1 MNEPNHDFQSAP
13 LTFVKFWMET
23 FARLGQAASSFA
35 PDAAPPDQLRQVRAG
50 MLQAIGRSWDD
61 ILRSPQ
67 FMQSMKELMENAL
80 AFRKLNT
87 ELMGKARRESGSVGQ
102 EDVDALLL
110 AIRRLETRVLE
121 RLEGFSTQLAGLE
134 ERLTAFE
141 SAPRRPR
148 APAKPKLPASKARRT
163 TKEKA

>member
-1 MNEPNHDFQSAP
+1 MNEPNRGIQSAP
-13 LTFVKFWMET
+13 LAFLKFWMEAV
-23 FARLGQAASSFA
+23 ARLGPAASSFA

-50 MLQAIGRSWDD
+50 VLQAIGQSWDD

-134 ERLTAFE
+134 ERLKALE
-141 SAPRRPR
+141 SAPSRTG
-148 APAKPKLPASKARRT
+148 APAAPKRPAPQARRT
-163 TKEKA
+163 SKAKA